1 MRVRVKYFAL
11 HRDLV
16 GKTDEEFQL
25 DEDTTVEE
33 LLSQLMSL
41 YPRLADAGVSM
52 LISLNGE
59 SVDKS
64 ARLKNGDAIAIFPPV
79 SGG

>member
-16 GKTDEEFQL
+16 GKANEEFQL
-25 DEDTTVEE
+25 DEDATIDE
-33 LLSQLMSL
+33 LLSRLTSL
-41 YPRLADAGVSM
+41 YLRLTDAEVST

-64 ARLKNGDAIAIFPPV
+64 ARLKNGDTVAIFLL
-79 SGG
+79 